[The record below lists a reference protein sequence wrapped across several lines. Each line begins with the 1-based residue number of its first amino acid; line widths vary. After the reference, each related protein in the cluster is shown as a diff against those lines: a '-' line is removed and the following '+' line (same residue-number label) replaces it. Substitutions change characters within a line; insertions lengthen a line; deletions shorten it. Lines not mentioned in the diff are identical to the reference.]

1 MDLVTQKKKAK
12 EFVKR
17 WKAAE
22 GNEQREANSFWTEL
36 CQEVLGIPN
45 PTHVL
50 DFERKVRG
58 KRIDVFYEDHSILI
72 ENKSRGVDLDKK
84 EQRGKN
90 NDGTPRMVTP
100 YEQARWYADYITP
113 RSVAP
118 KYILTCNFDEIRIYD
133 TDEEYPERTFE
144 TIHLEELPNLL
155 HRLSFFTQKEN
166 SRAERETNLSV
177 SAGEVVGKLY
187 DAFSKSYLDIENN
200 EDEQRSL
207 NMLITRIV
215 FLLYAEDSGNLK
227 VRNQFYNYMSNYQ
240 TAHMRNALRDLFL
253 VLNTE
258 EDKRDPYLPEELA
271 DFPYIN
277 GGLFKDEIIIP
288 QFTDEAR
295 YILLKEASSEFDW
308 ANISPTIF
316 GAVFESTLTAKK
328 RREGGMHYTSVE
340 NIHKVTGPLFYDDLK
355 NELTTIEGIKT
366 HKERQFK
373 LRKFREKLAS
383 FHVLDP
389 ACGSG
394 NFLTETYLSF
404 RKLENR
410 VLEDLRYDQVEGQM
424 TLGQMDPIMVSL
436 DQFYGIEIDD
446 FAVSVAKTAL
456 WIAQLQ
462 MTLETSEVMGEW
474 IAPLPLKSNENIVC
488 GNALRIDWND
498 VLPAEKCDYI
508 IGNPPFLGSSIRSK
522 EQTADLEKV
531 FVNEKKWGK
540 CDYCVGWYRKAAS
553 YMTEHCKAALVSTNS
568 ITQGEQVEP
577 TWRRLFDMGVV
588 INFAWKSFIWNSE
601 SIDQAHV
608 HCVIIGFS
616 FDENK
621 ERLLFDKNGVCV
633 VADNINGYLVD
644 ASNEF
649 VPSRCK
655 AVDDNHRI
663 IIQGCKPVDGGG
675 LILTSEEKDS
685 FVQKYPELSDLIHL
699 YLGAAEF
706 INDKKRYCFWLKDV
720 PEDRYIDNPII
731 KNRLKVV
738 TETRENSPTKEFNEY
753 ANRPHLFVQD
763 RQPSFDYLIIPQV
776 SGERRKYIPVGY
788 LSKQVIVS
796 NLAYAIP
803 NADYYDSGLVMSE
816 FFNAW
821 MRTIAGRL
829 KSDYRFSPVV
839 YNTMVY
845 PNPSNEQKEIIVN
858 CVEKIL
864 RIRESYIDVSLAEMY
879 DGISPLPEK
888 PSKQDLEKYDLP
900 KYKDLLEAHQALD
913 AAVEAA
919 YGVDFQGDEEK
930 IVAHLFKLYEEAIRK
945 ENGEVVEPEV
955 AEPKATG
962 VKVKV
967 KRVNKQ

>member
-383 FHVLDP
+383 IHILDP

-488 GNALRIDWND
+488 GNALRMDWND
-498 VLPAEKCDYI
+498 VLLAENCNYI
-508 IGNPPFLGSSIRSK
+508 IGNPPFIGQAMQTK
-522 EQTADLEKV
+522 EQSQEVSALFPDVKNAGKLDYVAGWFKKATLYSKNTDITCS
-531 FVNEKKWGK
+531 FV
-540 CDYCVGWYRKAAS
+540 AS
-553 YMTEHCKAALVSTNS
+553 NS
-568 ITQGEQVEP
+568 ICQGESVGAL
-577 TWRRLFDMGVV
+577 WKGLFDDGC
-588 INFAWKSFIWNSE
+588 IIDFAYTTFVWDSE
-601 SIDQAHV
+601 ATDKAHV
-608 HCVIIGFS
+608 HVIICGFS
-616 FDENK
+616 MNNHSPVK
-621 ERLLFDKNGVCV
+621 KLFS
-633 VADNINGYLVD
+633 ADGSVREAGNINGYLKDAPNVFLKNRTKTISENRCMVTQGSQPMEDGKLLFTVD
-644 ASNEF
+644 EKNDF
-649 VPSRCK
+649 VAR
-655 AVDDNHRI
+655 
-663 IIQGCKPVDGGG
+663 
-675 LILTSEEKDS
+675 
-685 FVQKYPELSDLIHL
+685 YPELEPLFRPL
-699 YLGAAEF
+699 LGSREF
-706 INDKKRYCFWLKDV
+706 LNDTTYSRYCLWL
-720 PEDRYIDNPII
+720 ENIDLERFMNNSEIVERLNHI
-731 KNRLKVV
+731 KLY
-738 TETRENSPTKEFNEY
+738 RENNKIPRIRQTSNV
-753 ANRPHLFVQD
+753 PHLFTQI
-763 RQPSFDYLIIPQV
+763 RQPKETYLIIPRV
-776 SGERRKYIPVGY
+776 SSERRKYIPIGY
-788 LSKQVIVS
+788 VEPNVIASDAVVIVDGAT
-796 NLAYAIP
+796 L
-803 NADYYDSGLVMSE
+803 YDFGLLSSLTHNSWV
-816 FFNAW
+816 
-821 MRTIAGRL
+821 RTIAGRL
-829 KSDYRFSPVV
+829 KSDYRYAPSV
-839 YNTMVY
+839 YYNFPY
-845 PNPSNEQKEIIVN
+845 PNPTQEAKATI
-858 CVEKIL
+858 
-864 RIRESYIDVSLAEMY
+864 ESCAQAVLDARDNHPGTSLAFLYNPDTMP
-879 DGISPLPEK
+879 DDLIS
-888 PSKQDLEKYDLP
+888 
-900 KYKDLLEAHQALD
+900 AHQALD

-919 YGVDFQGDEEK
+919 YGVDFGGDEEK
-930 IVAHLFKLYEEAIRK
+930 IVAHLFKLYEAALNN
-945 ENGEVVEPEV
+945 ENG
-955 AEPKATG
+955 KATIHKETTPKSTG
-962 VKVKV
+962 IKVKV
-967 KRVNKQ
+967 KRVNNQ

>member
-1 MDLVTQKKKAK
+1 MDPVTQKKNAK

-17 WKAAE
+17 WKSAE

-340 NIHKVTGPLFYDDLK
+340 NIHKVTGPLFYDELK

-383 FHVLDP
+383 IHVLDP

-474 IAPLPLKSNENIVC
+474 IAPLPLKSNDNIVC
-488 GNALRIDWND
+488 GNALRMDWND
-498 VLPAEKCDYI
+498 ILLAEQCDFI
-508 IGNPPFLGSSIRSK
+508 IGNPPFIGKK
-522 EQTADLEKV
+522 EQTKLQKQELKDVFHGAKV
-531 FVNEKKWGK
+531 GNL
-540 CDYCVGWYRKAAS
+540 DYVCCWYQKAAE
-553 YMTEHCKAALVSTNS
+553 YMADTAAAAFVSTNS
-568 ITQGEQVEP
+568 ISQGEQP
-577 TWRRLFDMGVV
+577 SLLWPSLFREN
-588 INFAWKSFIWNSE
+588 ISIKFCWKTFIWDSE
-601 SIDQAHV
+601 ATEKAHV
-608 HCVIIGFS
+608 HVVIIGFS
-616 FDENK
+616 KGESTEKTIFKKDGTVETVS
-621 ERLLFDKNGVCV
+621 E
-633 VADNINGYLVD
+633 INPYLIAAPTVLVGSKSKPL
-644 ASNEF
+644 SN
-649 VPSRCK
+649 VPKIDYGSMPI
-655 AVDDNHRI
+655 DDGH
-663 IIQGCKPVDGGG
+663 
-675 LILTSEEKDS
+675 LILSEDEKNEILKESPDAA
-685 FVQKYPELSDLIHL
+685 DLIRQYIGGNEL
-699 YLGAAEF
+699 LNNKMRWCLWITDDYYKKFPLVNERVEACKEF
-706 INDKKRYCFWLKDV
+706 
-720 PEDRYIDNPII
+720 
-731 KNRLKVV
+731 
-738 TETRENSPTKEFNEY
+738 RENSDRPQTKKA
-753 ANRPHLFVQD
+753 ANKPFAFGEI
-763 RQPSFDYLIIPQV
+763 RQPQTTMLVIPKV
-776 SGERRKYIPVGY
+776 SSERREYIPIGFIKPEIIVNGSALIMPDADIY
-788 LSKQVIVS
+788 SFGVLSS
-796 NLAYAIP
+796 
-803 NADYYDSGLVMSE
+803 STH
-816 FFNAW
+816 NAW
-821 MRTIAGRL
+821 MRVVAGRM
-829 KSDYRFSPVV
+829 KSDYQYSGKIV
-839 YNTMVY
+839 YNNFVWPDLSEAQKRTIEKCAQEVLEVRDNY
-845 PNPSNEQKEIIVN
+845 PNWSFAQLYDPDEMPDD
-858 CVEKIL
+858 L
-864 RIRESYIDVSLAEMY
+864 RN
-879 DGISPLPEK
+879 
-888 PSKQDLEKYDLP
+888 
-900 KYKDLLEAHQALD
+900 AHKALD

-919 YGVDFQGDEEK
+919 YGVDFDGDEEK
-930 IVAHLFKLYEEAIRK
+930 IVAHLFKLYEAALNN
-945 ENGEVVEPEV
+945 ENG
-955 AEPKATG
+955 KATIQKETTPKSTG
-962 VKVKV
+962 IKVKV

>member
-1 MDLVTQKKKAK
+1 MDPVTQKKNAK

-133 TDEEYPERTFE
+133 TDEEYPERTYE
-144 TIHLEELPNLL
+144 TIHLEELPKLL

-166 SRAERETNLSV
+166 SRAEREKNLSV

-200 EDEQRSL
+200 EEEQRSL

-340 NIHKVTGPLFYDDLK
+340 NIHKVTGPLFYDELK

-383 FHVLDP
+383 IHVLDP

-474 IAPLPLKSNENIVC
+474 IAPLPLKSNDNIVC
-488 GNALRIDWND
+488 GNALRMDWND
-498 VLPAEKCDYI
+498 VLPAEQCDYI
-508 IGNPPFLGSSIRSK
+508 IGNPPFIGHNVRSLAQK
-522 EQTADLEKV
+522 EDMEIVFENYKTGKSDYVICWFYLAAKYFNKTTGKV
-531 FVNEKKWGK
+531 
-540 CDYCVGWYRKAAS
+540 
-553 YMTEHCKAALVSTNS
+553 ALVATNS
-568 ITQGEQVEP
+568 ITQGENVGVLWP
-577 TWRRLFDMGVV
+577 LLFDNGYN
-588 INFAWKSFIWNSE
+588 IQFAYKPFVWNSE
-601 SIDQAHV
+601 ALEKAHV
-608 HCVIIGFS
+608 HVVIIGFS
-616 FDENK
+616 KTIDSTKKVYFPDGQSK
-621 ERLLFDKNGVCV
+621 EYN
-633 VADNINGYLVD
+633 NINGYLID
-644 ASNEF
+644 ASNVCVTRRSSPICSVPKIKVGSLPRSSAFTVTKEEAPLFIEENPVCKKWIKPYIGAVEF
-649 VPSRCK
+649 L
-655 AVDDNHRI
+655 N
-663 IIQGCKPVDGGG
+663 GG
-675 LILTSEEKDS
+675 E
-685 FVQKYPELSDLIHL
+685 
-699 YLGAAEF
+699 
-706 INDKKRYCFWLKDV
+706 RYCLWLKDALDSEV
-720 PEDRYIDNPII
+720 ELCPMVKARINQVYEDRI
-731 KNRLKVV
+731 
-738 TETRENSPTKEFNEY
+738 NSPAATTRNAAKY
-753 ANRPHLFVQD
+753 PKLFAVD
-763 RQPSFDYLIIPQV
+763 AQPNSDYLAIPQV
-776 SGERRKYIPVGY
+776 SSSRRKYLPVGFMNPE
-788 LSKQVIVS
+788 IIAS
-796 NLAYAIP
+796 NLLFIIP
-803 NADYYDSGLVMSE
+803 EASLYTFGIISSLFHNS
-816 FFNAW
+816 W
-821 MRTIAGRL
+821 MRVTCGRM
-829 KSDYRFSPVV
+829 KSDYRYGGDLV
-839 YNTMVY
+839 YNNFVW
-845 PNPSNEQKEIIVN
+845 PNPTEEQTSLI
-858 CVEKIL
+858 
-864 RIRESYIDVSLAEMY
+864 ESCAQTVLDVRDNHPGTSLAFLY
-879 DGISPLPEK
+879 DPETM
-888 PSKQDLEKYDLP
+888 PD
-900 KYKDLLEAHQALD
+900 DLLAAHQALD
-913 AAVEAA
+913 VAVEAA
-919 YGVDFQGDEEK
+919 YGVNFNGDEEK
-930 IVAHLFKLYEEAIRK
+930 IVAHLFKLYEEAIRR
-945 ENGEVVEPEV
+945 ENGVVVEEKDSTTKSV
-955 AEPKATG
+955 G

-967 KRVNKQ
+967 KKVSRQ

>member
-1 MDLVTQKKKAK
+1 MDPVTQKKNAK

-133 TDEEYPERTFE
+133 TDEEYPERSFE
-144 TIHLEELPNLL
+144 TIYLEELPNLL

-166 SRAERETNLSV
+166 SRAEREKNLSV

-295 YILLKEASSEFDW
+295 YILLNEASSEFDW

-383 FHVLDP
+383 IHVLDP

-424 TLGQMDPIMVSL
+424 TLGQMEPIMVSL

-474 IAPLPLKSNENIVC
+474 IAPLPLKSNNNIVC
-488 GNALRIDWND
+488 GNALRMDWND
-498 VLPAEKCDYI
+498 VLLAEKCDYI
-508 IGNPPFLGSSIRSK
+508 IGNPPFIGKSYQSNSQK
-522 EQTADLEKV
+522 EDMRLVFNNVHGYGNLDYVASWFKMSADYLSNTNGRV
-531 FVNEKKWGK
+531 
-540 CDYCVGWYRKAAS
+540 S
-553 YMTEHCKAALVSTNS
+553 LVATNS
-568 ITQGEQVEP
+568 ICQGIAVP
-577 TWRRLFDMGVV
+577 PLWNYLFNKGVI
-588 INFAWKSFIWNSE
+588 INFAFRTFVWSNEALDK
-601 SIDQAHV
+601 AHV

-616 FDENK
+616 YSDYRKKTIYSTES
-621 ERLLFDKNGVCV
+621 VQTV
-633 VADNINGYLVD
+633 DNINAYLLD
-644 ASNEF
+644 AKNLIVEARANPFDSELPHMF
-649 VPSRCK
+649 VGSCPT
-655 AVDDNHRI
+655 
-663 IIQGCKPVDGGG
+663 DGGA
-675 LILTSEEKDS
+675 LIITEQEKEILLS
-685 FVQKYPELSDLIHL
+685 KYPELKPVIRRYVGSVELIR
-699 YLGAAEF
+699 
-706 INDKKRYCFWLKDV
+706 NQKRYCFWLKDSPLDIIDNPAV
-720 PEDRYIDNPII
+720 AERLARVREFRLNSKKKATREKANTPHLFAEDRYIE
-731 KNRLKVV
+731 KV
-738 TETRENSPTKEFNEY
+738 S
-753 ANRPHLFVQD
+753 LC
-763 RQPSFDYLIIPQV
+763 IPMASSQN
-776 SGERRKYIPVGY
+776 RKYVPMAF
-788 LSKQVIVS
+788 LSKDTIIS
-796 NLAYAIP
+796 NLASFIP
-803 NADYYDSGLVMSE
+803 NADLYIFGIITSSISM
-816 FFNAW
+816 AW
-821 MRTIAGRL
+821 MRNVGSRL
-829 KSDYRFSPVV
+829 KSDYRYSASLV
-839 YNTMVY
+839 YNTF
-845 PNPSNEQKEIIVN
+845 PWPDPTKEQRAEI
-858 CVEKIL
+858 EKKAQAVL
-864 RIRESYIDVSLAEMY
+864 DARDNHPGTSLAFLY
-879 DGISPLPEK
+879 DPDTMPA
-888 PSKQDLEKYDLP
+888 
-900 KYKDLLEAHQALD
+900 DLLSAHRALD

-919 YGVDFQGDEEK
+919 YGVDFGGDEER
-930 IVAHLFKLYEEAIRK
+930 IVAHLFKLYEEATRK
-945 ENGEVVEPEV
+945 ENGEVT
-955 AEPKATG
+955 EPKEDKPSATT

-967 KRVNKQ
+967 KRVNNQ

>member
-12 EFVKR
+12 KFVKR

-133 TDEEYPERTFE
+133 TDEEYPERTYE
-144 TIHLEELPNLL
+144 TIYLEELPNLF

-166 SRAERETNLSV
+166 SRAEREKNLSV

-200 EDEQRSL
+200 EEEQRSL

-383 FHVLDP
+383 IHVLDP

-488 GNALRIDWND
+488 GNALRMDWND
-498 VLPAEKCDYI
+498 VLPAEQCDYI
-508 IGNPPFLGSSIRSK
+508 IGNPPFIGKK
-522 EQTADLEKV
+522 EQSKTQKQELKDVFHGGKV
-531 FVNEKKWGK
+531 GNL
-540 CDYCVGWYRKAAS
+540 DYVCCWYQKAAE
-553 YMTEHCKAALVSTNS
+553 YMTNDSSAAFVSTNS
-568 ITQGEQVEP
+568 ISQGEQPSLLWPSLLKEKVSII
-577 TWRRLFDMGVV
+577 FC
-588 INFAWKSFIWNSE
+588 WKTFVWDSE
-601 SIDQAHV
+601 ATEKAHV
-608 HCVIIGFS
+608 HVVIIGFS
-616 FDENK
+616 KK
-621 ERLLFDKNGVCV
+621 EKADKTIMKDDGTIETVLEINPYLLSAPTV
-633 VADNINGYLVD
+633 LVSSRSKPI
-644 ASNEF
+644 SN
-649 VPSRCK
+649 VPKIDYGSMPI
-655 AVDDNHRI
+655 DDGH
-663 IIQGCKPVDGGG
+663 
-675 LILTSEEKDS
+675 LILTEDEKNEIVMES
-685 FVQKYPELSDLIHL
+685 PEAADLIRQYIGGNEL
-699 YLGAAEF
+699 LNNKMRWCLWITDDYYKKFALVNERVEACKEF
-706 INDKKRYCFWLKDV
+706 
-720 PEDRYIDNPII
+720 
-731 KNRLKVV
+731 
-738 TETRENSPTKEFNEY
+738 RENSDRPQTKKA
-753 ANRPHLFVQD
+753 ANRPFAFGEI
-763 RQPSFDYLIIPQV
+763 RQPQTTMLVIPKV
-776 SGERRKYIPVGY
+776 SSERREYIPIGFIKPEIIVNGSALIMPDADIY
-788 LSKQVIVS
+788 SFGVLSS
-796 NLAYAIP
+796 
-803 NADYYDSGLVMSE
+803 STH
-816 FFNAW
+816 NAW
-821 MRTIAGRL
+821 MRVVAGRM
-829 KSDYRFSPVV
+829 KSDYQDSGKIV
-839 YNTMVY
+839 YNNFVWPDPSEAQKRTIEKCAQEVLEARDNY
-845 PNPSNEQKEIIVN
+845 PNWSFAQLYDPDEMPDD
-858 CVEKIL
+858 L
-864 RIRESYIDVSLAEMY
+864 RN
-879 DGISPLPEK
+879 
-888 PSKQDLEKYDLP
+888 
-900 KYKDLLEAHQALD
+900 AHKALD

-919 YGVDFQGDEEK
+919 YGVDFGGDEEK
-930 IVAHLFKLYEEAIRK
+930 IVAHLFKLYEAALNN
-945 ENGEVVEPEV
+945 ENG
-955 AEPKATG
+955 KATIQKETTPKSTG
-962 VKVKV
+962 IKVKV

>member
-1 MDLVTQKKKAK
+1 MTITEQKQAARK
-12 EFVKR
+12 FVKR
-17 WKAAE
+17 WQAAE
-22 GNEQREANSFWTEL
+22 GNEQRESNSFWTEL
-36 CQEVLGIPN
+36 CQEVLGIPS

-90 NDGTPRMVTP
+90 NDGSPRMVTP

-144 TIHLEELPNLL
+144 TIRLEELPNLL

-166 SRAERETNLSV
+166 SRAEREKNLSV
-177 SAGEVVGKLY
+177 SAGEVVGRLY
-187 DAFSKSYLDIENN
+187 DAFSKSYLDIANN
-200 EDEQRSL
+200 EKEQRSL

-227 VRNQFYNYMSNYQ
+227 VRNQFYNYMNNYQ
-240 TAHMRNALRDLFL
+240 TAHMRTALRDLFL

-258 EDKRDPYLPEELA
+258 EEKRDPYLPEELA

-383 FHVLDP
+383 IHVLDP

-410 VLEDLRYDQVEGQM
+410 VLEDLRYDQVEGQL

-474 IAPLPLKSNENIVC
+474 IAPLPLKSNDNIVC
-488 GNALRIDWND
+488 GNALRMDWND
-498 VLPAEKCDYI
+498 VIPAEECDYI
-508 IGNPPFLGSSIRSK
+508 IGNPPFLGYSNLNDDQKADRASLFGQISTVDYVACWYVKASAYTKGHHIRS
-522 EQTADLEKV
+522 
-531 FVNEKKWGK
+531 
-540 CDYCVGWYRKAAS
+540 
-553 YMTEHCKAALVSTNS
+553 ALVSTNS
-568 ITQGEQVEP
+568 ICQGQQVEP
-577 TWRRLFDMGVV
+577 IWRRMFEEGNHID
-588 INFAWKSFIWNSE
+588 FAWRTFVWNNE
-601 SIDQAHV
+601 ATDQAHV
-608 HCVIIGFS
+608 HCIIVGFS
-616 FDENK
+616 RENGI
-621 ERLLFDKNGVCV
+621 DKTIFTRVGFSKVT
-633 VADNINGYLVD
+633 NINGYLTD
-644 ASNEF
+644 ATNSFVVSRTNPICF
-649 VPSRCK
+649 VPEMV
-655 AVDDNHRI
+655 A
-663 IIQGCKPVDGGG
+663 GGKPTDGGALLLSG
-675 LILTSEEKDS
+675 EEVD
-685 FVQKYPELSDLIHL
+685 QLLAEYPECNNWIRP
-699 YLGAAEF
+699 F
-706 INDKKRYCFWLKDV
+706 ISGKEYINGKKRYCLWLKDTPLSEWKECIPVNERIESVRKMRSESKKAATRSRANV
-720 PEDRYIDNPII
+720 PWLFGEAVPDVGESYI
-731 KNRLKVV
+731 V
-738 TETRENSPTKEFNEY
+738 
-753 ANRPHLFVQD
+753 
-763 RQPSFDYLIIPQV
+763 IPLT
-776 SGERRKYIPVGY
+776 SGERRHYVPMGYETACGIPGN
-788 LSKQVIVS
+788 SVS
-796 NLAYAIP
+796 VIP
-803 NADYYDSGLVMSE
+803 NATIYHFGILTSQ
-816 FFNAW
+816 FHNAW
-821 MRTIAGRL
+821 MRSVAGRL
-829 KSDYRFSPVV
+829 KSDYRYSNKIV
-839 YNTMVY
+839 YNNFVW
-845 PNPSNEQKEIIVN
+845 PDPSDEQKSTI
-858 CVEKIL
+858 EKYAQAVL
-864 RIRESYIDVSLAEMY
+864 DARDNHPGWSLAQLY
-879 DGISPLPEK
+879 DPNAMP
-888 PSKQDLEKYDLP
+888 
-900 KYKDLLEAHQALD
+900 KDLREAHKALD

-919 YGVDFQGDEEK
+919 YGVDVQGDEEK
-930 IVAHLFKLYEEAIRK
+930 IVAHLFKLYEQAVKK
-945 ENGEVVEPEV
+945 EQ
-955 AEPKATG
+955 K
-962 VKVKV
+962 
-967 KRVNKQ
+967 

>member
-340 NIHKVTGPLFYDDLK
+340 NIHKVTGPLFYDELK

-383 FHVLDP
+383 IHVLDP

-577 TWRRLFDMGVV
+577 TWRRLFELGIQID
-588 INFAWKSFIWNSE
+588 FAWKTFVWNSE
-601 SIDQAHV
+601 AVDQAHV

-616 FDENK
+616 YRGTNRK
-621 ERLLFDKNGVCV
+621 VLFDADGSYLV
-633 VADNINGYLVD
+633 VNNINGYLTD
-644 ASNEF
+644 APNVFLKTRSK
-649 VPSRCK
+649 PI
-655 AVDDNHRI
+655 DNQHAYLT
-663 IIQGCKPVDGGG
+663 QGSKLVDGGH
-675 LILTSEEKDS
+675 LIISTEEKDA
-685 FVQKYPELSDLIHL
+685 FVKMYPELSDLVKPL
-699 YLGAAEF
+699 VGGVELLRGS
-706 INDKKRYCFWLKDV
+706 KRYCLWLRDIE
-720 PEDRYIDNPII
+720 PARYVDNQFI
-731 KNRLKVV
+731 KERLIGV
-738 TETRENSPTKEFNEY
+738 TNARLASPTKEFRD
-753 ANRPHLFVQD
+753 AAKTPWLFEQD
-763 RQPSFDYLIIPQV
+763 RQPNCDYVAAPKVSSQRREYLPFDWLCKDIIATDQIWV
-776 SGERRKYIPVGY
+776 STDATLFDFG
-788 LSKQVIVS
+788 IVS
-796 NLAYAIP
+796 SL
-803 NADYYDSGLVMSE
+803 
-816 FFNAW
+816 FFSSW
-821 MRTIAGRL
+821 LRRVAGRM
-829 KSDYRFSPVV
+829 KSDYRFNPVV
-839 YNTMVY
+839 YNTLVY
-845 PNPSNEQKEIIVN
+845 PNPSNEKRSA
-858 CVEKIL
+858 VEQSAQAVL
-864 RIRESYIDVSLAEMY
+864 DARDNHPDWSLAQLYDPDEMP
-879 DGISPLPEK
+879 D
-888 PSKQDLEKYDLP
+888 DLR
-900 KYKDLLEAHQALD
+900 EAHKALD

-919 YGVDFQGDEEK
+919 YGVDFDGDEEK
-930 IVAHLFKLYEEAIRK
+930 IVAHLFKLYEAALNN
-945 ENGEVVEPEV
+945 ENG
-955 AEPKATG
+955 KATIQKETTPKSTG
-962 VKVKV
+962 IKVKV

>member
-36 CQEVLGIPN
+36 CQEVLGIHN

-166 SRAERETNLSV
+166 SRAEREKNLSV

-258 EDKRDPYLPEELA
+258 EDKRDPYLPKELA

-383 FHVLDP
+383 IHVLDP

-498 VLPAEKCDYI
+498 VLPANKCDFI
-508 IGNPPFLGSSIRSK
+508 IGNPPFIGQDGK
-522 EQTADLEKV
+522 NDEQKKDMALIWGEKSDGYLDYVTAWY
-531 FVNEKKWGK
+531 KKSV
-540 CDYCVGWYRKAAS
+540 DYYATVSGGAFAF
-553 YMTEHCKAALVSTNS
+553 VSTNS
-568 ITQGEQVEP
+568 ICQGEPVASLFRP
-577 TWRRLFDMGVV
+577 LFDEGWR
-588 INFAWKSFIWNSE
+588 ISFAWPTFAWTSE
-601 SIDQAHV
+601 AIDKANVHV
-608 HCVIIGFS
+608 VIIGMDRS
-616 FDENK
+616 FGNATLFYSDKAETVSHISPYLYPGDTFFVEKRSTPISDVLKPAVYGSKPADGGFLQIKTEEEYNK
-621 ERLLFDKNGVCV
+621 AM
-633 VADNINGYLVD
+633 ADTIAAKYVRRALGATELINGKQRWCLWLEEVSPEEINESPFLSERVTACREWRSEQKTTGD
-644 ASNEF
+644 AY
-649 VPSRCK
+649 K
-655 AVDDNHRI
+655 
-663 IIQGCKPVDGGG
+663 
-675 LILTSEEKDS
+675 
-685 FVQKYPELSDLIHL
+685 
-699 YLGAAEF
+699 
-706 INDKKRYCFWLKDV
+706 LKD
-720 PEDRYIDNPII
+720 
-731 KNRLKVV
+731 
-738 TETRENSPTKEFNEY
+738 T
-753 ANRPHLFVQD
+753 PHLF
-763 RQPSFDYLIIPQV
+763 RPNEKRPKNSYLCLPRHF
-776 SGERRKYIPVGY
+776 SGGRKYFTAELVEDGAIATDACFMIEDSDGLAFSLISSKVFMQWQDVVG
-788 LSKQVIVS
+788 
-796 NLAYAIP
+796 
-803 NADYYDSGLVMSE
+803 
-816 FFNAW
+816 
-821 MRTIAGRL
+821 GRL
-829 KSDYRFSPVV
+829 KSDNRFANTLVWNTFPV
-839 YNTMVY
+839 
-845 PNPSNEQKEIIVN
+845 PSLSDE
-858 CVEKIL
+858 L
-864 RIRESYIDVSLAEMY
+864 RQSLVIAGEGVIQARNNHPGWSLAKLY
-879 DGISPLPEK
+879 DPDDMPD
-888 PSKQDLEKYDLP
+888 DLC
-900 KYKDLLEAHQALD
+900 EAHKLLD
-913 AAVEAA
+913 DAVEAA
-919 YGVDFQGDEEK
+919 YGVDFDGDEEK
-930 IVAHLFKLYEEAIRK
+930 IVAHLFKLYEAALNN
-945 ENGEVVEPEV
+945 ENG
-955 AEPKATG
+955 KATIQKETTPKSTG
-962 VKVKV
+962 IKVKV
-967 KRVNKQ
+967 KRVNNQ

>member
-1 MDLVTQKKKAK
+1 MDLVTQKKNAK

-58 KRIDVFYEDHSILI
+58 KRIDVFYEDHRILI

-144 TIHLEELPNLL
+144 TIHLEELPKLI
-155 HRLSFFTQKEN
+155 HRLSFFIQKEN
-166 SRAERETNLSV
+166 SRAEREKNLSV

-200 EDEQRSL
+200 EEEQRSL

-383 FHVLDP
+383 IHVLDP

-474 IAPLPLKSNENIVC
+474 IAPLPLKSNDNIVC
-488 GNALRIDWND
+488 SNALRMDWND
-498 VLPAEKCDYI
+498 LLPSEECNYV
-508 IGNPPFLGSSIRSK
+508 IGNPPFVNKEPTDEQKAERADILGSGGGLVDYVGCWYK
-522 EQTADLEKV
+522 LAADYSRETMCRCA
-531 FVNEKKWGK
+531 F
-540 CDYCVGWYRKAAS
+540 
-553 YMTEHCKAALVSTNS
+553 VSTNS
-568 ITQGEQVEP
+568 ICQGQQVTPLWKPLFEDGIHIDFAHNTFRWDNQGAEQAAV
-577 TWRRLFDMGVV
+577 F
-588 INFAWKSFIWNSE
+588 
-601 SIDQAHV
+601 
-608 HCVIIGFS
+608 CIIVGFS
-616 FDENK
+616 RSYTGTKVLYNYETPDANA
-621 ERLLFDKNGVCV
+621 
-633 VADNINGYLVD
+633 VACSANNINAYLKDAPNVFIEKRRKPLSNIPNVVYGFKPADHGYLIVNDEVKQSIADPNALKWIRPFITAKEYINGNPRWCIWLQTATQEEIASSPFLLERVEACREWRNNQKKTGD
-644 ASNEF
+644 AYKLRN
-649 VPSRCK
+649 
-655 AVDDNHRI
+655 
-663 IIQGCKPVDGGG
+663 
-675 LILTSEEKDS
+675 T
-685 FVQKYPELSDLIHL
+685 
-699 YLGAAEF
+699 
-706 INDKKRYCFWLKDV
+706 
-720 PEDRYIDNPII
+720 
-731 KNRLKVV
+731 
-738 TETRENSPTKEFNEY
+738 
-753 ANRPHLFVQD
+753 PHLM
-763 RQPSFDYLIIPQV
+763 RPSSKFKEGPFLVLPLH
-776 SGERRKYIPVGY
+776 SGERRKYIPIGFVESGSIPGNSTSIVPGATTY
-788 LSKQVIVS
+788 LFGVLTSS
-796 NLAYAIP
+796 
-803 NADYYDSGLVMSE
+803 
-816 FFNAW
+816 FHNAW
-821 MRTIAGRL
+821 MRVVAGRL
-829 KSDYRFSPVV
+829 ESRYRYASDIV
-839 YNTMVY
+839 YNNFIWPDATE
-845 PNPSNEQKEIIVN
+845 EQKEQIERCAQTVLDARDN
-858 CVEKIL
+858 Y
-864 RIRESYIDVSLAEMY
+864 SGWSLASLY
-879 DGISPLPEK
+879 DPDTMPEK
-888 PSKQDLEKYDLP
+888 
-900 KYKDLLEAHQALD
+900 LLTAHKALD
-913 AAVEAA
+913 KAVESA

-930 IVAHLFKLYEEAIRK
+930 IVAHLFKLYDEATRK
-945 ENGEVVEPEV
+945 EKGEVT
-955 AEPKATG
+955 EPKKDNPNAAT

>member
-308 ANISPTIF
+308 ASISPTIF

-383 FHVLDP
+383 IHVLDP

-488 GNALRIDWND
+488 GNALRMDWND
-498 VLPAEKCDYI
+498 VLPAEKCHYI
-508 IGNPPFLGSSIRSK
+508 IGNPPFIGQDGKTDEQKRDMILIWGEKSDGYLDYVTAWYKKTVDYYSK
-522 EQTADLEKV
+522 VSNGA
-531 FVNEKKWGK
+531 F
-540 CDYCVGWYRKAAS
+540 AF
-553 YMTEHCKAALVSTNS
+553 VSTNS
-568 ITQGEQVEP
+568 ICQGEPVASLFRP
-577 TWRRLFDMGVV
+577 LFDMGWR
-588 INFAWKSFIWNSE
+588 ISFAWPTFVWTSEAIDKASVHVVVVGMDRTTGSAKLFYSDKVETVDQISPYLYPGDIVFIEKNSTPISNVLKPAVYGSKPADGGFLQIKTEEEYNKAMSDAIAAKYVRRALGATELINGKQRWCLWLEDASPEEISE
-601 SIDQAHV
+601 ST
-608 HCVIIGFS
+608 FLS
-616 FDENK
+616 
-621 ERLLFDKNGVCV
+621 ERV
-633 VADNINGYLVD
+633 
-644 ASNEF
+644 
-649 VPSRCK
+649 K
-655 AVDDNHRI
+655 ACR
-663 IIQGCKPVDGGG
+663 
-675 LILTSEEKDS
+675 EWR
-685 FVQKYPELSDLIHL
+685 QKS
-699 YLGAAEF
+699 
-706 INDKKRYCFWLKDV
+706 KKKQ
-720 PEDRYIDNPII
+720 
-731 KNRLKVV
+731 
-738 TETRENSPTKEFNEY
+738 TKEAAQF
-753 ANRPHLFVQD
+753 PHLFAEM
-763 RQPSFDYLIIPQV
+763 RKIPEKYLCLPRHF
-776 SGERRKYIPVGY
+776 SGERNYFISDFVEDGAVATDACFIIEDLDGFAFSLISSKMFMLWQDTVG
-788 LSKQVIVS
+788 
-796 NLAYAIP
+796 
-803 NADYYDSGLVMSE
+803 
-816 FFNAW
+816 
-821 MRTIAGRL
+821 GRL
-829 KSDYRFSPVV
+829 KSDNRFANTLVWNTFPVPV
-839 YNTMVY
+839 MSDEQRHLLIIAGDSVIQARRNH
-845 PNPSNEQKEIIVN
+845 PSW
-858 CVEKIL
+858 
-864 RIRESYIDVSLAEMY
+864 SLAQLY
-879 DGISPLPEK
+879 DPDKMPD
-888 PSKQDLEKYDLP
+888 DLR
-900 KYKDLLEAHQALD
+900 EAHEALD
-913 AAVEAA
+913 KAVEAA
-919 YGVDFQGDEEK
+919 YGVDFNGDEEK
-930 IVAHLFKLYEEAIRK
+930 IVAHLFKLYEQAIKAEGDSSPK
-945 ENGEVVEPEV
+945 EKKPSAKEDAKPS
-955 AEPKATG
+955 AI
-962 VKVKV
+962 KVKV
-967 KRVNKQ
+967 KKKAR